1 MLGFG
6 ILVSAVMDD
15 EHGVDRHVAQIGR
28 SPSRDV
34 FACLSLV
41 GLLFGFGHPL
51 RQLPDLGEGVA
62 RQGDVGVALR
72 AAPSDGPQDEGRAVG
87 EVESVQ
93 RERSVF
99 GHGRRSDVSPLG
111 CQKLH
116 LVAVQSVLAVPDSA
130 LVDAS
135 GDLLPRFEGIV
146 QRGPFSAQQGRNVV
160 APPSLSHQQGV
171 ERGLRRGVCGI
182 EIPVGILDVAAQLGG
197 EQQRGADAR
206 PLGAR
211 HGRAVGDGEGEI
223 PFGGRAVGIPDLD
236 GEGLFPAGRPPRF
249 G

>member
-6 ILVSAVMDD
+6 ILVAAVMDD
-15 EHGVDRHVAQIGR
+15 EHGVDRHVAQVGR

-72 AAPSDGPQDEGRAVG
+72 AVSSDGPQDEGRAVG

-135 GDLLPRFEGIV
+135 GDLLPAS
-146 QRGPFSAQQGRNVV
+146 RG
-160 APPSLSHQQGV
+160 
-171 ERGLRRGVCGI
+171 
-182 EIPVGILDVAAQLGG
+182 
-197 EQQRGADAR
+197 
-206 PLGAR
+206 
-211 HGRAVGDGEGEI
+211 
-223 PFGGRAVGIPDLD
+223 
-236 GEGLFPAGRPPRF
+236 
-249 G
+249 